1 MLSAAVDHVTAQVIV
16 MGIPTVE
23 RAVIQK
29 EDKTGNYTLL
39 VEGTGLQVCATMTG
53 SRGLCAWV
61 CWWGGFRTMHLCW
74 LSPVPKMCTVLNLCL
89 WGPSLITPTRWS
101 MGWASRQL
109 AGPSWTVHDLLSAV
123 APKLT
128 HYLSPLHSLSF
139 LTHSITLASSLILTR
154 YHSLTLLPPSFCL
167 FRL

>member
-1 MLSAAVDHVTAQVIV
+1 MYAHHHKSYKDSQ
-16 MGIPTVE
+16 
-23 RAVIQK
+23 
-29 EDKTGNYTLL
+29 
-39 VEGTGLQVCATMTG
+39 TMTLVRKLRVHPCSKSLLEVESKECFHLVG
-53 SRGLCAWV
+53 MCMCVLVGW
-61 CWWGGFRTMHLCW
+61 GFRTMHLCW

-89 WGPSLITPTRWS
+89 WGPSLIIPTRWS

-109 AGPSWTVHDLLSAV
+109 AGPSWTVQDLLSAV
-123 APKLT
+123 ASKLT
-128 HYLSPLHSLSF
+128 HHLSPLHSLSF